1 MKLIKSLS
9 NFNDIMT
16 ITTSDIKR
24 SDKYD
29 ILRDLISNE
38 TINDKQLMKFISTY
52 KKYTKFDV
60 NEELLKKITQEQE
73 DKQKQ
78 KQEQQEQK
86 QEEPKT
92 LIKKIKE
99 LDKYDDI
106 MTIITSSIK
115 RKFKEEIIREWIPKD
130 ILPDDKLITF
140 INNNRNSTDFKIND
154 ELLTNITKING
165 HCKHI
170 KGEKLIIDG
179 ITYYKYEC
187 NNKKGFKLIRR
198 Y

>member
-1 MKLIKSLS
+1 MS

-16 ITTSDIKR
+16 IITSDIKR
-24 SDKYD
+24 SDKRD
-29 ILRDLISNE
+29 ILRDLIPNE
-38 TINDKQLMKFISTY
+38 TINDNQLMKLISTY

-60 NEELLKKITQEQE
+60 NEELLNKITQEQK
-73 DKQKQ
+73 D
-78 KQEQQEQK
+78 KQEQK
-86 QEEPKT
+86 DPKT
-92 LIKKIKE
+92 LINKIKQ

-130 ILPDDKLITF
+130 ILPDNKLVTF
-140 INNNRNSTDFKIND
+140 INNNRNSTDFKNND
-154 ELLTNITKING
+154 ELLTNIVKING

-170 KGEKLIIDG
+170 KGEKLIING
-179 ITYYKYEC
+179 VIYYKYEC
-187 NNKKGFKLIRR
+187 NNKNGYKLIRR